1 MFLKSLGPKEGRHP
15 PGLLSPTFT
24 ERSRRDSKHAKY
36 AMITLTCILIVIY
49 ILDSEMRFTSTRTSV
64 TQIPAAAEQN
74 TETIGN
80 SSQHAFE
87 GAGSQKPPISDHIVP
102 GDEQEHSNSIL
113 DSQDQRHEAALG
125 KATSKLERWQERPS
139 FQHSLQHVLSM
150 LPDEVHMREL
160 IRPIE
165 SGGEER
171 MRELGLR
178 TRMYRAYLEAWEQLH
193 FVEDEAGETYL
204 RDDIIQY
211 LRATYKTLGTS
222 ELHENTVDG
231 LTLAGTIRN
240 YESFRAF
247 MANYANLLFPWT
259 SPYFSDHMSL
269 HAHFKKGGRG
279 IVLTAGDRQAPYLL
293 TAIFSFR
300 KLGCDLPI
308 EVMYLGDSDLG
319 EDYRFELE
327 DLPGVT
333 TRDIS
338 QMVNDEDWTLA
349 GWAAKPFAIL
359 LSSFREVILID
370 ADSLFFKN
378 PEVLFEDP
386 DYQETGTLFFKDRL
400 VMPESKKGFLQQIM
414 PKPVPKPA
422 RKSRLW
428 TGESGHMQES
438 GVVMIDKWRHFVA
451 LLLICRLNG
460 SDRDTRNG
468 RKGVYELL
476 YGDKETFWIGF
487 LLSGDES
494 YAFHQGDT
502 GAMGILELPKAM
514 TESDD
519 MSSGIENGITDPEA
533 EPAVPENY
541 TICSPQ
547 LLHLDTDG
555 KPLWFNGWLLDNK
568 FADKSRS
575 KFVELKSYL
584 IEPRELREPVAW
596 QIGSSNMCCLTSDPD
611 KKFDFSVLERDTI
624 NMVMKRARD
633 VGAGDY

>member
-1 MFLKSLGPKEGRHP
+1 
-15 PGLLSPTFT
+15 
-24 ERSRRDSKHAKY
+24 
-36 AMITLTCILIVIY
+36 
-49 ILDSEMRFTSTRTSV
+49 
-64 TQIPAAAEQN
+64 
-74 TETIGN
+74 
-80 SSQHAFE
+80 
-87 GAGSQKPPISDHIVP
+87 
-102 GDEQEHSNSIL
+102 
-113 DSQDQRHEAALG
+113 
-125 KATSKLERWQERPS
+125 
-139 FQHSLQHVLSM
+139 
-150 LPDEVHMREL
+150 MREL

-171 MRELGLR
+171 MREMGLR
-178 TRMYRAYLEAWEQLH
+178 TRMYQAYLEAWEQLH
-193 FVEDEAGETYL
+193 FVEDEAGETYV

-211 LRATYKTLGTS
+211 LRATFETSGTTDR
-222 ELHENTVDG
+222 HESAIDG
-231 LTLAGTIRN
+231 LTLAATIRN
-240 YESFRAF
+240 YESFRVF
-247 MANYANLLFPWT
+247 MADYANLLFPWT
-259 SPYFSDHMSL
+259 SPYFSNHMSL
-269 HAHFKKGGRG
+269 HAYFKKGGRG

-338 QMVNDEDWTLA
+338 QMVNDDGWTLA

-378 PEVLFEDP
+378 PEVLFDDP

-414 PKPVPKPA
+414 PKPVPKSA

-438 GVVMIDKWRHFVA
+438 GVVVVDKWRHFVA

-468 RKGVYELL
+468 KKGVYELL

-494 YAFHQGDT
+494 YAFHKGDT
-502 GAMGILELPKAM
+502 GAMGIPEPLKTAS
-514 TESDD
+514 ESGDA
-519 MSSGIENGITDPEA
+519 SSGIESSLVDPNTQS
-533 EPAVPENY
+533 PDPDNY

-555 KPLWFNGWLLDNK
+555 KPLWFNGWILVNK
-568 FADKSRS
+568 FSDKSES
-575 KFVELKSYL
+575 KFVELESYL
-584 IEPRELREPVAW
+584 VEPHELRDPVAW
-596 QIGSSNMCCLTSDPD
+596 QIGSSNMCCLTSDAN
-611 KKFDFSVLERDTI
+611 KMFDFSGSEKDTI
-624 NMVMKRARD
+624 NMVMQRARD
-633 VGAGDY
+633 VSIGDY